1 MRRVSTAAV
10 AAAILALALAGGCA
24 RRDVLTGRLRGMPD
38 DHARRVL
45 SDSIWAC
52 GDIYRWA
59 GHTSLRL
66 EVERLDQTPGAEQR
80 SDEVWTVDLAG
91 GRVRI
96 EKPAA
101 RQVAVYDGASWRLFI
116 QGEETRDLEA
126 RAWAAGDVAVVRG
139 LATLPFGL
147 LDATARIMYVGTRT
161 GPGEARVWD
170 RLLVTY
176 APGSG
181 FEPGDR
187 TLLEFNKQSRRVD
200 RAFITWSEAPFLGGT
215 YRVEMDEWWTLGQL
229 ALAHRLRF
237 VPVDDKGVPTG
248 PVRWT
253 VEVRSV
259 RFDVPLGL
267 ATFSGP

>member
-1 MRRVSTAAV
+1 MRRVSAAAV
-10 AAAILALALAGGCA
+10 ALAILALALAGGCA
-24 RRDVLTGRLRGMPD
+24 RRDVLTGRLRDMPD

-59 GHTSLRL
+59 DGTSLRL
-66 EVERLDQTPGAEQR
+66 EVARLDHTAGPERR
-80 SDEVWTVDLAG
+80 SDEVWTLDLAG

-96 EKPAA
+96 EKTAT
-101 RQVAVYDGASWRLFI
+101 RQVTVYDGASWRVFI
-116 QGEETRDLEA
+116 QGRETRDLES
-126 RAWAAGDVAVVRG
+126 RAEAAGDVAVVRG

-147 LDATARIMYVGTRT
+147 LDAAAKAVYVGTRT
-161 GPGEARVWD
+161 SPGEARVWD

-176 APGSG
+176 PFGSG

-187 TLLEFNKQSRRVD
+187 TLLEFNRQSRRVD
-200 RAFITWSEAPFLGGT
+200 RAFITWAEMPFLGGT
-215 YRVEMDEWWTLGQL
+215 YRVEMDEWWALGQV

-237 VPVDDKGVPTG
+237 VPVDDKGLPTG
-248 PVRWT
+248 PLRWT

-259 RFDVPLGL
+259 RFDVPVGL
-267 ATFSGP
+267 AAFSGP